1 MALVTSLVWKS
12 KVVVTLKVVY
22 YSFSET
28 HLRAQRN
35 SLSDAIFFRARNTL
49 RHHREKA
56 GNISEIWHV
65 EIARGVLLAFFI
77 MNGRSLEKV
86 SERYRYK
93 ISVKPRQKPRGV
105 VVKILMFIAR
115 AILRYFS
122 ARLCWPH
129 AQFCSRRRSQKTR
142 KSIFWSHSTRKLTV
156 QPTVKNSAS
165 IHSSKFHL

>member
-1 MALVTSLVWKS
+1 MDYVCSILDFAEFFSVC
-12 KVVVTLKVVY
+12 
-22 YSFSET
+22 FSET
-28 HLRAQRN
+28 QLRALRN
-35 SLSDAIFFRARNTL
+35 SLTPFFLRARNTL

-56 GNISEIWHV
+56 ENISEIWLV

-77 MNGRSLEKV
+77 MNGRSLEEV

-122 ARLCWPH
+122 ARLCCTR
-129 AQFCSRRRSQKTR
+129 AQFCS
-142 KSIFWSHSTRKLTV
+142 
-156 QPTVKNSAS
+156 
-165 IHSSKFHL
+165 

>member
-1 MALVTSLVWKS
+1 VA
-12 KVVVTLKVVY
+12 Y

-28 HLRAQRN
+28 QLRALRN
-35 SLSDAIFFRARNTL
+35 SDGIFRARNTL

-56 GNISEIWHV
+56 ENISGIWLV

-77 MNGRSLEKV
+77 MNGRSLEEV

-93 ISVKPRQKPRGV
+93 ISVKPRQKSRGV

-115 AILRYFS
+115 AILCYFS
-122 ARLCWPH
+122 ARLSCTH

-142 KSIFWSHSTRKLTV
+142 KSIF
-156 QPTVKNSAS
+156 
-165 IHSSKFHL
+165 

>member
-1 MALVTSLVWKS
+1 M
-12 KVVVTLKVVY
+12 
-22 YSFSET
+22 
-28 HLRAQRN
+28 
-35 SLSDAIFFRARNTL
+35 RNTL

-56 GNISEIWHV
+56 ENISEIWLV

-77 MNGRSLEKV
+77 MNGRSLEEV

-122 ARLCWPH
+122 AHLSCTH
-129 AQFCSRRRSQKTR
+129 AQFCSRRRSQKSR
-142 KSIFWSHSTRKLTV
+142 KSTF
-156 QPTVKNSAS
+156 
-165 IHSSKFHL
+165 